1 MKTDR
6 LRHALPGILIAVLAV
21 IPFAAARADQGAKNP
36 PTAQELEKD
45 SQALAKKLETY
56 SADRRDD
63 VIRSVKS
70 TLRKLDA
77 RIDELSKQLADNW
90 DKMSAEGRKQARKNL
105 DALRAQR
112 SHLDKWYQQLKGS
125 SSDAWDNIRK
135 GLSKAFRNLSRS
147 LEQGDD
153 SPDHGKG
160 RNKTEPPLRK
170 QSI

>member
-1 MKTDR
+1 MNTDR
-6 LRHALPGILIAVLAV
+6 LRRAIPVVLIAVMAV
-21 IPFAAARADQGAKNP
+21 APAAAVRADQGPNQP
-36 PTAQELEKD
+36 PTARELEKD
-45 SQALAKKLETY
+45 AQALAKKLKTY

-70 TLRKLDA
+70 TLRQLDA

-90 DKMSAEGRKQARKNL
+90 DKMSSEGRRQARRNL

-135 GLSKAFRNLSRS
+135 GLSKAFQNLSRS
-147 LEQGDD
+147 LEQGGD
-153 SPDHGKG
+153 SSDQGKG